1 MLKIAYLVST
11 FNLLKLRC
19 SQIIDMNPSLDI
31 FAVLYFAGLA
41 LAIFW
46 VLVLLGIKR
55 GNQTSNRI
63 LAVLLFMISIGIVN
77 AILVHTKYIF
87 KIPHLI
93 GLSWPISFAYPPLF
107 FLYVKSLTSRK
118 INFKKQLF
126 HFTPFIISAVN
137 LIPFYLQSGGYK
149 TDYLLSSWN
158 RPSTIHTVV
167 SSLIIFQELI
177 YITLS
182 LRLLLRHSRKVNSV
196 YSTLEKHNLSW
207 IRSLIVCYV
216 LVTAIYFVLNFY
228 ESPINSIHVA
238 PVIVVVFVYAL
249 GYMGVRQPGV
259 FSEIESSR
267 SGKKYL
273 RSGLDSEKASNYLRQ
288 LIHIVETDRLFV
300 DSNLTLHKLANKL
313 SISPN
318 HLSQLLNE
326 SLNQSFSDF
335 VNYYRVEEAK
345 KLLRNPANNH
355 LTILAIS
362 YEVGFNSKSSFN
374 SIFKKHVDMTPS
386 QYMLT
391 TSKKN

>member
-1 MLKIAYLVST
+1 M
-11 FNLLKLRC
+11 
-19 SQIIDMNPSLDI
+19 
-31 FAVLYFAGLA
+31 
-41 LAIFW
+41 
-46 VLVLLGIKR
+46 
-55 GNQTSNRI
+55 
-63 LAVLLFMISIGIVN
+63 
-77 AILVHTKYIF
+77 
-87 KIPHLI
+87 
-93 GLSWPISFAYPPLF
+93 
-107 FLYVKSLTSRK
+107 
-118 INFKKQLF
+118 
-126 HFTPFIISAVN
+126 
-137 LIPFYLQSGGYK
+137 
-149 TDYLLSSWN
+149 
-158 RPSTIHTVV
+158 
-167 SSLIIFQELI
+167 
-177 YITLS
+177 
-182 LRLLLRHSRKVNSV
+182 LRHSRKVNSV

-238 PVIVVVFVYAL
+238 PVIVLVFVYAL

-391 TSKKN
+391 PSKKN